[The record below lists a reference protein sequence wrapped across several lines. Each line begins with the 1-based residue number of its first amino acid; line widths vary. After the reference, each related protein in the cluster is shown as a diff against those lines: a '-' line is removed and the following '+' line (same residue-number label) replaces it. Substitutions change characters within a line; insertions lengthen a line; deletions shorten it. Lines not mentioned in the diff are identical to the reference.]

1 MATAIKSVQTQSELD
16 GFDMDEFR
24 RLARCEFYA
33 SLRRRAPVQ
42 LVSIPSYV
50 KAVKRQFHLVSGN
63 QARQVLATIEGY
75 KDWPA
80 LMAAMLRQVK

>member
-1 MATAIKSVQTQSELD
+1 MATAMVSVQAQPELD
-16 GFDMDEFR
+16 EVDMGELR
-24 RLARCEFYA
+24 RLARLEFYA

-50 KAVKRQFHLVSGN
+50 KAVKRHFQLSSGN
-63 QARQVLATIEGY
+63 QARQILATIEGY

-80 LMAAMLRQVK
+80 LMSAMLRQSK

>member
-1 MATAIKSVQTQSELD
+1 MATAVKSVQAQPELAEI
-16 GFDMDEFR
+16 DMDEFR
-24 RLARCEFYA
+24 RLARLEFYA

-50 KAVKRQFHLVSGN
+50 KAVKRQLHLSSGN

-80 LMAAMLRQVK
+80 LMAAMLRRVN